1 MSVFQGSG
9 VEPSV
14 GSVADSYDNALAK
27 ALNGLY
33 RAEVIHRR
41 GPWRS
46 FEAVEF
52 ATIERVDWFTN
63 RRLLA
68 PLGSIPPA
76 EAEVAHYAKLEALRS
91 IKKRNN
97 IGGRHGR

>member
-9 VEPSV
+9 VKPSV

-41 GPWRS
+41 GP
-46 FEAVEF
+46 
-52 ATIERVDWFTN
+52 
-63 RRLLA
+63 
-68 PLGSIPPA
+68 
-76 EAEVAHYAKLEALRS
+76 
-91 IKKRNN
+91 
-97 IGGRHGR
+97 